1 MSLKLLEHNNQ
12 LKIKNIHFASPRVGD
27 KKYSELIDNLIHC
40 TSNYDSIRIYNRLDP
55 VINFPF
61 YLNF

>member
-12 LKIKNIHFASPRVGD
+12 LKIKNIHFGSPRVGD

-40 TSNYDSIRIYNRLDP
+40 T
-55 VINFPF
+55 
-61 YLNF
+61 